1 MKSQIKYITIVL
13 GVLLLALGVYWI
25 KTVADPQGVM
35 RALPYVCVGIGSV
48 GGRLPAGL
56 VFGRPSAVAPPCRA
70 FRADDFVGGAALE

>member
-35 RALPYVCVGIGSV
+35 RALPMFALALVPVCLGMAWAIYF
-48 GGRLPAGL
+48 LN
-56 VFGRPSAVAPPCRA
+56 RPSAVIR
-70 FRADDFVGGAALE
+70 L